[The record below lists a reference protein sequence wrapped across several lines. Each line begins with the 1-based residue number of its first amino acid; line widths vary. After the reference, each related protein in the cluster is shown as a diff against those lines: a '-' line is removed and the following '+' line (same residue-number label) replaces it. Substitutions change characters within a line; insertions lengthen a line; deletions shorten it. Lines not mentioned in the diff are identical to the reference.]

1 MHISSKADEATDI
14 QQTCAPSLPCR
25 VHVLRFVDD
34 VKSVIT
40 RAVAIFVL
48 VVFAHRGSAYRHK
61 IKDMNAIAPVTI
73 LYKPAGS
80 HWSHKH
86 HVDQQQANTLILN
99 PGDTLTFQR
108 FESPDQRRFG
118 FYLPME
124 YWDGSWQ
131 QARAVFDGDYRLD
144 SVNLKRQPE
153 GCYRITF
160 YNRVLAGNGA
170 INAAA
175 ILANIR
181 SLAPANVATHA
192 SNGCPYYTLQY
203 S

>member
-1 MHISSKADEATDI
+1 MTINLSLRGLSRYSYSWCSHVEGADVLQKPHDMHGIA
-14 QQTCAPSLPCR
+14 
-25 VHVLRFVDD
+25 
-34 VKSVIT
+34 
-40 RAVAIFVL
+40 AVTV
-48 VVFAHRGSAYRHK
+48 
-61 IKDMNAIAPVTI
+61 

-80 HWSHKH
+80 HWSRKH
-86 HVDQQQANTLILN
+86 HVDQQQANTVILN

-118 FYLPME
+118 FYLPMK
-124 YWDGSWQ
+124 YRDSAWQ

-160 YNRVLAGNGA
+160 YYRALAGSGA

-175 ILANIR
+175 ILTNIR

-192 SNGCPYYTLQY
+192 TNGCPFYTLQY